1 MLNENFFV
9 RCKVKMYTNV
19 FTKIIEHV
27 EPKVFKLG
35 CRSAVTEFFHLSY
48 YKLIR
53 RRLLFE
59 RIGYFTC
66 FFF

>member
-9 RCKVKMYTNV
+9 SSLVKMHTNV
-19 FTKIIEHV
+19 FAKIIEHV
-27 EPKVFKLG
+27 ELKFG
-35 CRSAVTEFFHLSY
+35 CRQAVTEFFHLPY

-53 RRLLFE
+53 RCLLFE

-66 FFF
+66 FLLLV